1 MNILIYPLY
10 LIDNNKEHFERHKE
24 IININVEVVKSF
36 NCVDDIRIVGK
47 PVVNWSEMIND
58 LMKQIEGLLKEG
70 NNVLVCE
77 ADNFIIEEFS
87 DIFSLTKF
95 TLFALCNNGSKL
107 DNNLPGGVSK
117 FWALLLSTNR
127 LSKLFQLF

>member
-1 MNILIYPLY
+1 
-10 LIDNNKEHFERHKE
+10 
-24 IININVEVVKSF
+24 
-36 NCVDDIRIVGK
+36 
-47 PVVNWSEMIND
+47 MIND

-107 DNNLPGGVSK
+107 DNNLPGGEYQILGFVIIHK
-117 FWALLLSTNR
+117 QIIKVISTI
-127 LSKLFQLF
+127 LIY

>member
-1 MNILIYPLY
+1 
-10 LIDNNKEHFERHKE
+10 
-24 IININVEVVKSF
+24 
-36 NCVDDIRIVGK
+36 
-47 PVVNWSEMIND
+47 MIND

-107 DNNLPGGVSK
+107 DNNLPGSI
-117 FWALLLSTNR
+117 
-127 LSKLFQLF
+127 